1 MDSLSSIMANIDFDM
16 PQEVI
21 KIKQFVHEQYNSDI
35 DVFVKKND
43 IIISSRSSALIG
55 SLHMDSLK
63 LKKLVNENQ
72 NIRFRIA

>member
-16 PQEVI
+16 PKEVI